1 MKILQFFQGVDGENS
16 SKRLAGIATT
26 FVMLGLAIF
35 GGVHF
40 IRQDNNRDFLDLV
53 ETLSMF
59 AAGMLVSGL
68 AETLM
73 KKKYGTNLPNPPS
86 S

>member
-1 MKILQFFQGVDGENS
+1 MNFLQFFQSTNGENS

-26 FVMLGLAIF
+26 FVMLGLSAV
-35 GGVHF
+35 GGYVFLKHGK
-40 IRQDNNRDFLDLV
+40 NADFLDLV